1 MNTRVQHVSL
11 GARAKF
17 HQLLL
22 RSLSWYTV
30 IPTIK
35 GEIFSFDLGAEQ
47 SSMTRLYDLIST
59 NKSKCAFIQETT
71 VSDPLFHTAI
81 LGSLGN
87 RNIAKW
93 VNSLH

>member
-35 GEIFSFDLGAEQ
+35 GEIFSFDLGRRAVFN
-47 SSMTRLYDLIST
+47 D
-59 NKSKCAFIQETT
+59 K
-71 VSDPLFHTAI
+71 V
-81 LGSLGN
+81 
-87 RNIAKW
+87 
-93 VNSLH
+93 V

>member
-1 MNTRVQHVSL
+1 
-11 GARAKF
+11 
-17 HQLLL
+17 
-22 RSLSWYTV
+22 
-30 IPTIK
+30 
-35 GEIFSFDLGAEQ
+35 
-47 SSMTRLYDLIST
+47 MTRLYDLIST

-93 VNSLH
+93 VNLLH